1 MEGCYGQTGSGQ
13 ERKTRVSEAYEVTG
27 TRAGGEYEKTE
38 TRAGGEYE
46 KTETRAGG
54 EYEEMRNRVTGEYEE
69 TGLLASGEYEEMR
82 NRAAGEYEETGI
94 PVTGEYTGEYKEIKT
109 LAAGEG
115 EETETRMAGENEERG
130 SRRTEE
136 DKERSN
142 RSVGKYAWNES
153 IEESPQTVSRKSE
166 ENQRR
171 NGRVPMK
178 DCGETSRV
186 KPVNSEKRISR
197 KNEGRK
203 KLGNPGSGESKE
215 TKNLRKEEDEKAG
228 RSKAVRCG
236 EGKNQGAEKFKKP
249 EIRAAEGLWKHE
261 NTATVKEEEG
271 SCRAAGACRKKER
284 RLAENGNRAERTIG
298 CRKMPVRGTE
308 EEKRTEEG
316 SVERAHRPE
325 SYAKTILYIYPRLE
339 RIAADYGDHIRHR
352 AILSYENRTAERAA
366 EYLAEEILKKRAIE
380 ALKERV
386 DAALK
391 KLNDE
396 ERFLLEVR
404 YFGRKK
410 KLREFLEAGT
420 ERPGSERSYYRK
432 QERLL
437 KKVISVF
444 SGVGLTEEAFFREYR
459 GFGWMMSAC
468 RQIGSGRECAAVR
481 RERQT
486 LTELG
491 ALPPLLPFDGPIAA
505 SGSGRESLQIS
516 G

>member
-13 ERKTRVSEAYEVTG
+13 ERKNRVGEAYEVTG

-38 TRAGGEYE
+38 NRL
-46 KTETRAGG
+46 TE
-54 EYEEMRNRVTGEYEE
+54 
-69 TGLLASGEYEEMR
+69 
-82 NRAAGEYEETGI
+82 EYEETGI
-94 PVTGEYTGEYKEIKT
+94 PVTGEYKEIKT
-109 LAAGEG
+109 LADGEG
-115 EETETRMAGENEERG
+115 KETEPQMAGENEERG

-136 DKERSN
+136 NKENPDRL
-142 RSVGKYAWNES
+142 VGKYAENESGS
-153 IEESPQTVSRKSE
+153 IEEPPQTVSRKSE

-171 NGRVPMK
+171 NGRVPTEA
-178 DCGETSRV
+178 CGETSRV
-186 KPVNSEKRISR
+186 KTTNSEKRTSWE
-197 KNEGRK
+197 NEVRK
-203 KLGNPGSGESKE
+203 KLVNPGSGESKE
-215 TKNLRKEEDEKAG
+215 IKNLRKEEDEKAG

-236 EGKNQGAEKFKKP
+236 EGKNQGTEEFKKP
-249 EIRAAEGLWKHE
+249 EIRAAEGLWETK
-261 NTATVKEEEG
+261 NTATVKEKERA
-271 SCRAAGACRKKER
+271 CRVAGACRKKER
-284 RLAENGNRAERTIG
+284 RLAENGDHAERTIG
-298 CRKMPVRGTE
+298 CRKISGGDTE
-308 EEKRTEEG
+308 KEKRTEER
-316 SVERAHRPE
+316 SVERMHAPG
-325 SYAKTILYIYPRLE
+325 SYVKTILYIYPRLE

-468 RQIGSGRECAAVR
+468 RQIGLGRECAVVR

-486 LTELG
+486 LMELG
-491 ALPPLLPFDGPIAA
+491 ALPPLLPFGGPIAA
-505 SGSGRESLQIS
+505 SGRGKESLRIS

>member
-1 MEGCYGQTGSGQ
+1 MEGCYGQTGSGR
-13 ERKTRVSEAYEVTG
+13 ERKNRVSEAYEVTG

-38 TRAGGEYE
+38 TRAAGKYKEIGSLAGE
-46 KTETRAGG
+46 
-54 EYEEMRNRVTGEYEE
+54 EYEEMGTRAAGEYEQTE
-69 TGLLASGEYEEMR
+69 TRVG
-82 NRAAGEYEETGI
+82 GEYEETGI
-94 PVTGEYTGEYKEIKT
+94 PVTGEYKEIKT
-109 LAAGEG
+109 LAAGKG
-115 EETETRMAGENEERG
+115 EETETRMAGEGEEIETKMAGKGEKRG

-136 DKERSN
+136 NKENPDRL
-142 RSVGKYAWNES
+142 VGKYAENESGS
-153 IEESPQTVSRKSE
+153 IEELPQMVSRKSE

-171 NGRVPMK
+171 NGRVPTEV
-178 DCGETSRV
+178 CGETGRV
-186 KPVNSEKRISR
+186 KTTNSEKRTSR
-197 KNEGRK
+197 ENEGRK

-215 TKNLRKEEDEKAG
+215 IKNLRKEEDEKAG

-236 EGKNQGAEKFKKP
+236 EGKNQGTEEFKKP

-271 SCRAAGACRKKER
+271 LCRADGACRKKER
-284 RLAENGNRAERTIG
+284 RLAENGDHAERTIG
-298 CRKMPVRGTE
+298 CRKISGGDTE
-308 EEKRTEEG
+308 KEKRTEER
-316 SVERAHRPE
+316 SVERMHAPG
-325 SYAKTILYIYPRLE
+325 SYVKTILYIYPRLE

-391 KLNDE
+391 KLNDK

-491 ALPPLLPFDGPIAA
+491 ALSPLLPFGEPIAA
-505 SGSGRESLQIS
+505 SGRGKESLRIS

>member
-13 ERKTRVSEAYEVTG
+13 ERKNRVGEAYEVRETQAAGKYKEIDSLAGEEYEETG

-46 KTETRAGG
+46 KTETRVTE
-54 EYEEMRNRVTGEYEE
+54 EYEETENRVTGEYEE
-69 TGLLASGEYEEMR
+69 TG
-82 NRAAGEYEETGI
+82 I
-94 PVTGEYTGEYKEIKT
+94 PATGEYKEIKT
-109 LAAGEG
+109 LAAGESK
-115 EETETRMAGENEERG
+115 ETETRMAGKGEKRG

-136 DKERSN
+136 NKENPDRL
-142 RSVGKYAWNES
+142 VGKYAENESGS
-153 IEESPQTVSRKSE
+153 IEELLQMVSRKSE

-171 NGRVPMK
+171 NGRVPTEA
-178 DCGETSRV
+178 CGETSRV

-197 KNEGRK
+197 KNKGRK
-203 KLGNPGSGESKE
+203 KLGNPRIEESKE
-215 TKNLRKEEDEKAG
+215 TKNLRQEEDEKAG
-228 RSKAVRCG
+228 RSKAVCCR
-236 EGKNQGAEKFKKP
+236 EGKNQETEEFKKP

-298 CRKMPVRGTE
+298 CRKMPGGDTE

-391 KLNDE
+391 KLNDK

>member
-27 TRAGGEYEKTE
+27 TRAGGEYE
-38 TRAGGEYE
+38 
-46 KTETRAGG
+46 
-54 EYEEMRNRVTGEYEE
+54 
-69 TGLLASGEYEEMR
+69 
-82 NRAAGEYEETGI
+82 ETGI
-94 PVTGEYTGEYKEIKT
+94 PMTGECTGEYKEIKT
-109 LAAGEG
+109 LTAGKGEETETRMAGEG
-115 EETETRMAGENEERG
+115 EETETRMAGKSEERG

-136 DKERSN
+136 NKEHPN
-142 RSVGKYAWNES
+142 RSVGKYTGNEIGS
-153 IEESPQTVSRKSE
+153 IEEPPQTVSRKSE

-178 DCGETSRV
+178 DCGETGRV
-186 KPVNSEKRISR
+186 KPTNSEKGISR

-203 KLGNPGSGESKE
+203 KLGNPRIEESKE

-236 EGKNQGAEKFKKP
+236 EGKNQETEKFKKP
-249 EIRAAEGLWKHE
+249 ESREAEGLWETE

-271 SCRAAGACRKKER
+271 SCRAAGARRKKER

-298 CRKMPVRGTE
+298 CRKISGGDTE
-308 EEKRTEEG
+308 KEKRTEEG
-316 SVERAHRPE
+316 SIERARRPE
-325 SYAKTILYIYPRLE
+325 SYVKTILYIYPRLE
-339 RIAADYGDHIRHR
+339 RIAGDYGDHIRHR

-505 SGSGRESLQIS
+505 SGSGRESLRIS

>member
-1 MEGCYGQTGSGQ
+1 MEGCYGQTGSGR
-13 ERKTRVSEAYEVTG
+13 ERKTRVSEAYEVRETQAAGKYKEIGSLAGEEYEETG
-27 TRAGGEYEKTE
+27 TRA
-38 TRAGGEYE
+38 A
-46 KTETRAGG
+46 G

-69 TGLLASGEYEEMR
+69 TGIS
-82 NRAAGEYEETGI
+82 
-94 PVTGEYTGEYKEIKT
+94 VTGEYKEIKT
-109 LAAGEG
+109 LTAGKGEETETRMAGEG
-115 EETETRMAGENEERG
+115 EETETRMAGKSEERG

-136 DKERSN
+136 NKEHMN
-142 RSVGKYAWNES
+142 RSVGKYTGNESGS
-153 IEESPQTVSRKSE
+153 IEELPQTVSRKSE

-178 DCGETSRV
+178 DCGETGHA
-186 KPVNSEKRISR
+186 KPTNNEKGISR

-203 KLGNPGSGESKE
+203 KLGNPRSGESKE
-215 TKNLRKEEDEKAG
+215 IKNLRKEEDEKAG

-236 EGKNQGAEKFKKP
+236 EGKKQETEEFKKP
-249 EIRAAEGLWKHE
+249 ESREAEGLWETE
-261 NTATVKEEEG
+261 NTATVKEKERA
-271 SCRAAGACRKKER
+271 CRAAGARRKKET
-284 RLAENGNRAERTIG
+284 RLAESGNRAERTIG
-298 CRKMPVRGTE
+298 CRKMP
-308 EEKRTEEG
+308 EEG
-316 SVERAHRPE
+316 SIERAHRPE

-486 LTELG
+486 L
-491 ALPPLLPFDGPIAA
+491 PPLFPFDGPIAA
-505 SGSGRESLQIS
+505 FGSGRESLQIS